1 MDPCP
6 GLRYEAPRNSR
17 QVPPLPG
24 LVALWIQ
31 RRENHFECLF
41 NKSLNL
47 DCTETPAQQVCTG
60 AWDFVCLSTS
70 QVTLLL
76 FFGDPRVNRIKI
88 QTALG
93 ATCVCIIAGGSL
105 EKRSKGILIW
115 ASIFQKILKQNQIP
129 NPGQQISRPF
139 LYCPSFGKPRGRLH
153 APNPSLLSVEPFSFS
168 SLKYSD
174 SYSPV
179 LRSRLLK
186 GKFSRVGDEGWRR
199 DDRQES
205 HVDKSCLWNILIF
218 HI

>member
-1 MDPCP
+1 M
-6 GLRYEAPRNSR
+6 
-17 QVPPLPG
+17 
-24 LVALWIQ
+24 
-31 RRENHFECLF
+31 
-41 NKSLNL
+41 
-47 DCTETPAQQVCTG
+47 
-60 AWDFVCLSTS
+60 
-70 QVTLLL
+70 TLLL
-76 FFGDPRVNRIKI
+76 LFGDPRVNRIKI

-139 LYCPSFGKPRGRLH
+139 LYCPSFDKPRGRLH

-199 DDRQES
+199 DDRRES
-205 HVDKSCLWNILIF
+205 HVDKSCL
-218 HI
+218 